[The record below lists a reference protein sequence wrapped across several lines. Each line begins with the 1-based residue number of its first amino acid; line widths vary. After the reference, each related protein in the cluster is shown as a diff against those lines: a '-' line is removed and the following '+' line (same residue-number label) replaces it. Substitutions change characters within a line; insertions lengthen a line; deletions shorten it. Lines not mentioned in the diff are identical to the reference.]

1 MLQAMNG
8 PQTPQ
13 TAAPAPAL
21 RFGDFEES
29 TVASGFASAPRA
41 VPPSQVN
48 PPCQHC
54 QISPTKYPS
63 AALLVSILAGPCAAA
78 QGRRQKRTSC
88 PITSLHA
95 CSAVTPCSPPPS
107 GPSLAAMHTI
117 GMSVQAPPAQQSPP
131 LAPQA
136 HSSAPGQPRAQQKP
150 AQPAPPRH
158 MSAPPQ
164 QQQQQ
169 QMEQPQRPP
178 LIATPALR

>member
-41 VPPSQVN
+41 APPSQVN
-48 PPCQHC
+48 PPCPHC
-54 QISPTKYPS
+54 QISPTKHPS

-78 QGRRQKRTSC
+78 QGRQQKRTTCS
-88 PITSLHA
+88 ITSLHA
-95 CSAVTPCSPPPS
+95 RTSAVTPCHPPPS

-117 GMSVQAPPAQQSPP
+117 GMSVQAPPAQQPPP
-131 LAPQA
+131 LAPRV
-136 HSSAPGQPRAQQKP
+136 HSSAPGQPRAQQQP
-150 AQPAPPRH
+150 AQPAPPSH

-164 QQQQQ
+164 QQQQ
-169 QMEQPQRPP
+169 MGQPQRPP